1 MITKEELE
9 KLTSEEKDQ
18 LILMQAAVIQKQAQ
32 LEVRIAELE
41 AQLAKL
47 LFKKTS
53 KNSSVPPSR
62 DQKPNLP
69 QGKKGGRREKS
80 MGRTG
85 YARDLHP
92 DPNEILESKL
102 KQCAQCGGSLEE
114 MDHQLSVEY
123 DKIEIPPIQAKVTR
137 VRLYA
142 CTCKTCGSTQKA
154 PAPQGFEEGSP
165 FGKSVESLITY
176 MRYGHHVGYKR
187 LSEMFDHVF
196 GLKISQGAIAN
207 IFKRLNTQLD
217 PHIQAILGRI
227 QSSRVVYSDETS
239 ARVNGKNQWEWVFQN
254 DDVVLHVIRLSRGA
268 AVVRDVMENHRPSYW
283 VSDLYSA
290 QKGHGN
296 KWQICLAH
304 QLRDCQAGID
314 SGDQSFS
321 WRMKRLFLRAI
332 VLSKRR
338 SRIKPET
345 CKAYQRQLEKDL
357 NQILALT
364 PKTKTGERLK
374 KRYIKHR
381 ESLFTFFED
390 PSIEP
395 TNNSS
400 ERSLRPSV
408 IFRKVTN
415 GFRSDWGRD
424 FFSAIRSLIGT
435 GQRQGLN
442 PYQALQ
448 RALTLNLQFLP
459 S

>member
-1 MITKEELE
+1 MITREQIAR
-9 KLTSEEKDQ
+9 LTPEEKDE
-18 LILMQAAVIQKQAQ
+18 LILQQASLLAKQAH
-32 LEVRIAELE
+32 LEARIAELE

-62 DQKPNLP
+62 DQKGNVSEN
-69 QGKKGGRREKS
+69 KKKRRDKS

-92 DPNEILESKL
+92 DPDEILESKL
-102 KQCAQCGGSLEE
+102 KQCKGCVGSLEE

-123 DKIEIPPIQAKVTR
+123 DKIEIPPIQPKVTR

-142 CTCKTCGSTQKA
+142 CTCKACGVTHKA
-154 PAPQGFEEGSP
+154 PAPQGLEEGSP
-165 FGKSVESLITY
+165 FGTSVESLLTY
-176 MRYGHHVGYKR
+176 MRYDHHVGYKR
-187 LSEMFDHVF
+187 LSEMFAHVF
-196 GLKISQGAIAN
+196 SLKISQGAIAN
-207 IFKRLNTQLD
+207 IFKRLNTRID
-217 PHIQAILGRI
+217 PHMTAILNRI

-239 ARVNGKNQWEWVFQN
+239 ARVKGKNQWEWVFQN
-254 DDVVLHVIRLSRGA
+254 AEVVLHVIRPSRGA
-268 AVVRDVMENHRPSYW
+268 QVVRDVMGNHRPNYW

-290 QKGHGN
+290 QKGHAE

-314 SGDQSFS
+314 GGDESFS

-338 SRIKPET
+338 SRIKEET
-345 CKAYQRQLEKDL
+345 CKAYRRRLEKNLD
-357 NQILALT
+357 QILALT
-364 PKTKTGERLK
+364 PLTKTGERLK
-374 KRYIKHR
+374 KRYIKNR

-400 ERSLRPSV
+400 EQALRPSV

-415 GFRSDWGRD
+415 GFRSDWGSE
-424 FFSAIRSLIGT
+424 FFAAIRSLIGT

-442 PYQALQ
+442 PYQSLE
-448 RALTLNLQFLP
+448 RALNPNLLFLP